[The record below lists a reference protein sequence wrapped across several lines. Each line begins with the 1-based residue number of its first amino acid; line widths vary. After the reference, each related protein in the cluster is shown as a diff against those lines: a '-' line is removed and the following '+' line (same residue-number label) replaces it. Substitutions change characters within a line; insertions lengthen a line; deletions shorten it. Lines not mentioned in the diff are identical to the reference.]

1 MSTILCS
8 KGMISMQEN
17 VYVAL
22 TFDLDGETLWTSRDK
37 ENAKRPVALSHG
49 AYGPKVGLER
59 IIKLLDQ
66 FSIKSTFFIPGWII
80 EQYPKEVGGIVEQK
94 HEIGHHGYLHEYP
107 DTLSP
112 EEERSILTKGI
123 DIIETL
129 TGKKPSG
136 YRSPAWEFS
145 METLY
150 LLKEMN
156 FLYSSNMMDNDEPY
170 IHENG
175 IAEMPVQWLMDDA
188 PFSMFHPRV
197 PGRSIQ
203 STAAVFTMWKE
214 EFSAL
219 YEEGKP
225 TILTFHPQFIGRP
238 HRVKHLKEFIEFV
251 LEHPNVRFVTLEELA
266 QLTIRST
273 ETDR

>member
-1 MSTILCS
+1 MAKT
-8 KGMISMQEN
+8 

-37 ENAKRPVALSHG
+37 ENFNRPVALSHG
-49 AYGPKVGLER
+49 AYGPKVGLGR
-59 IIKLLDQ
+59 IIKLLNQ

-80 EQYPKEVGGIVEQK
+80 EQYPEEVKGIVEHR

-112 EEERSILTKGI
+112 AEERFILIKGI
-123 DIIETL
+123 EIIETL

-145 METLY
+145 METLD

-156 FLYSSNMMDNDEPY
+156 FMYSSNMMDNDEPY
-170 IHENG
+170 LHENG
-175 IAEMPVQWLMDDA
+175 IAELPVQWLLDDA

-197 PGRSIQ
+197 LGRSIQ
-203 STAAVFTMWKE
+203 STASVFSMWKE

-238 HRVKHLKEFIEFV
+238 HRVNHLKDFIQFV
-251 LEHPNVRFVTLEELA
+251 LEHPHVKFVTLEELA
-266 QLTIRST
+266 ELTI
-273 ETDR
+273 EKAKKDR